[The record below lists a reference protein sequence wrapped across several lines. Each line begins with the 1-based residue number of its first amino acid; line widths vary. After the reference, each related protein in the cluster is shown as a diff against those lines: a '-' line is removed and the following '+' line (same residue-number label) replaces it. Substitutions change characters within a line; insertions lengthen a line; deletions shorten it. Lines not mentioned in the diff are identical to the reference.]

1 MGLVISDLNWHQDV
15 THYHFGANASHPHK
29 DSCIPLIHDI
39 LGKISEVTS
48 LLYSLC
54 KLAIELTFEKF
65 CIRMC
70 MYSNKKVGIH
80 RSTSFSKVTSLLH
93 SLQMLLKAH
102 RSQSTSF
109 SKHTLLKFVENFP
122 LQVVNVVA
130 GDFWEGCAVT
140 FEKDVLLPTHTHTHI
155 HAPCRGKFS
164 TNLSPFG
171 RIRQAQNTTGCH
183 HFGTIN
189 WNSSGISTVPGAP
202 WQQRSSVQIK
212 RD

>member
-1 MGLVISDLNWHQDV
+1 MHC
-15 THYHFGANASHPHK
+15 HFGANASHPHK
-29 DSCIPLIHDI
+29 DSCIPLFVAQIHDI

-70 MYSNKKVGIH
+70 MYSNKKVEIH

-109 SKHTLLKFVENFP
+109 SKHILLKAHPSQICWEFSPTGSECISGW
-122 LQVVNVVA
+122 LLRRMCC
-130 GDFWEGCAVT
+130 DFWERCAPT
-140 FEKDVLLPTHTHTHI
+140 YTHTHTHT
-155 HAPCRGKFS
+155 RTLSGKILNKFES
-164 TNLSPFG
+164 FRENPTGTEHDKLSSFWYDKLK
-171 RIRQAQNTTGCH
+171 
-183 HFGTIN
+183 FK
-189 WNSSGISTVPGAP
+189 WN
-202 WQQRSSVQIK
+202 
-212 RD
+212 